1 MVCLSS
7 LHFYDDS
14 RTPDYEQQ
22 LLVTTTVFHSVILSS
37 KNHVSDHVNTNASSK
52 INNHNFHLGVFFLGG
67 GAGELKGNP
76 DGADGMAALFKESLC
91 ICAASC

>member
-67 GAGELKGNP
+67 GGALKGNRG
-76 DGADGMAALFKESLC
+76 GAGGMAALFKESLC